1 MAAVRLMSSTAD
13 NASNNS
19 TEDAS
24 AGLSS
29 LMAGLTDDPDDDNG
43 TYDFSEQMSV
53 DTDSLSDGADLGSI
67 GGDGEDEGSSKIT
80 IAAAMG
86 VTYAE
91 STARAKVA
99 DGVTINA
106 GSGAVTV
113 QSLSNTDMTADADAS
128 VSDGDYN
135 IGGGIGLNIVQND
148 NEAVIGRGA
157 AITSGDL
164 TVEAGMRA
172 ELQDDNS
179 TDDKN
184 VIAADAVAGA
194 GTGSFSLAGSV
205 GLNVVVRNNTTAV
218 VNTDAVIN
226 AGGDVTVS
234 AAAKN
239 QYKTDAKATVGM
251 DKTIWDGIDETF
263 STLTDIKVWTGA
275 LEKGFEGMLDNLQSS
290 LTSGGDGDGGDGDG
304 GGDGGDGGGGDDEG
318 GTGIGAG
325 ISVNIIV
332 AEDTKAAVE
341 DNASVSSGG
350 AVEVSASAESEIET
364 NAFAGA
370 KPDEAGGAAKT
381 SLDAAVAVG
390 VLLKDVDAYIGS
402 GTGLSAADNVTIA
415 ASTQTNTLSTA
426 KGEVSADS
434 TAVGASVAVGVALE
448 TTEAKLSRDVT
459 SSGGGVAVTASSA
472 STDVSLADAVAA
484 GTVVDKYADKLQ
496 KTPDMLTSQT
506 SQLGDVNNGPSS
518 MEALKGGFTGGDGAS
533 FDLSGSDTATGST
546 SGGEAQQS
554 GSLNIAASVAVNWA
568 DHAARAVVSDGVQIT
583 AADDV
588 EISATNEANY
598 RTRGSGMAV
607 FADQAIGVGVGLLK
621 TGQQTKALVG
631 NNVNIDITGGSG
643 DVTIAATSSENQGTD
658 DDGTSYRSYASSEGI
673 AGAGGG
679 ELGIAGSLSLVFSYD
694 SSEASLG
701 QNVGISAPGDIDVTA
716 TSTNKIVN
724 RAWAVAVASDV
735 TCDNPGNCGSS
746 SGDKTAVGAS
756 IAVNIVIDNNSA
768 IIGEGAT
775 LTAGDNVTVAA
786 KDLSSGAGD
795 FTLDPQDENTTS
807 EDYITT
813 NYTVMLQDSSYYA
826 EAIAGGV
833 AQGGNAG
840 SGSLA
845 VTVSVGKTE
854 AIVGEGVSIFA
865 DDVEIS
871 AYNESEAR
879 HLVGAVAL
887 STDKKAIGAS
897 ISGIYLREDV
907 RTIVGDDGSTDDGDN
922 TTITASTGDVDISA
936 KADQDTLTFMAAG
949 GVSGNDLA
957 LAGAF
962 GFNVMDTD
970 VEARIVEDA
979 LIQASAGSIDVSADS
994 FTNIR
999 NLTLSIAGS
1008 GGSNSVGGSLALNMF
1023 LTDKKAIVGNST
1035 TADNNIVLNAA
1046 NAVNIGVDAKQEIL
1060 NGIISASVST
1070 SSNACLVRSQPIL

>member
-1 MAAVRLMSSTAD
+1 MRRLLNRNMTTSGGDVSVMASTLREIESGAKSNASFSSDDGGDGGGGGGDGGGDGDESSTAD

-91 STARAKVA
+91 STARAQVA

-106 GSGAVTV
+106 GSGAVTI

-148 NEAVIGRGA
+148 NEAVIGSGA
-157 AITSGDL
+157 TITSGDL

-290 LTSGGDGDGGDGDG
+290 LTSGGDGDGG
-304 GGDGGDGGGGDDEG
+304 GDGGDGGGGDDEG

-402 GTGLSAADNVTIA
+402 GAGLSAADNVTIA

-568 DHAARAVVSDGVQIT
+568 DHAAQAVVSDGVQIT

-643 DVTIAATSSENQGTD
+643 DEPLPPLRLKIRAQMMTVRPIAPMPHQRG
-658 DDGTSYRSYASSEGI
+658 
-673 AGAGGG
+673 
-679 ELGIAGSLSLVFSYD
+679 LLV
-694 SSEASLG
+694 
-701 QNVGISAPGDIDVTA
+701 Q
-716 TSTNKIVN
+716 
-724 RAWAVAVASDV
+724 AVASWELPAHSAW
-735 TCDNPGNCGSS
+735 CSPM
-746 SGDKTAVGAS
+746 TALKPA
-756 IAVNIVIDNNSA
+756 
-768 IIGEGAT
+768 
-775 LTAGDNVTVAA
+775 
-786 KDLSSGAGD
+786 
-795 FTLDPQDENTTS
+795 
-807 EDYITT
+807 
-813 NYTVMLQDSSYYA
+813 
-826 EAIAGGV
+826 
-833 AQGGNAG
+833 
-840 SGSLA
+840 
-845 VTVSVGKTE
+845 
-854 AIVGEGVSIFA
+854 
-865 DDVEIS
+865 
-871 AYNESEAR
+871 
-879 HLVGAVAL
+879 
-887 STDKKAIGAS
+887 
-897 ISGIYLREDV
+897 
-907 RTIVGDDGSTDDGDN
+907 
-922 TTITASTGDVDISA
+922 
-936 KADQDTLTFMAAG
+936 
-949 GVSGNDLA
+949 
-957 LAGAF
+957 
-962 GFNVMDTD
+962 
-970 VEARIVEDA
+970 
-979 LIQASAGSIDVSADS
+979 
-994 FTNIR
+994 
-999 NLTLSIAGS
+999 
-1008 GGSNSVGGSLALNMF
+1008 
-1023 LTDKKAIVGNST
+1023 
-1035 TADNNIVLNAA
+1035 
-1046 NAVNIGVDAKQEIL
+1046 
-1060 NGIISASVST
+1060 
-1070 SSNACLVRSQPIL
+1070 